1 MYLLNYI
8 YFLIITLLGL
18 KFLTMKRGVMVNPLN
33 REQKMVMDGPEMFWV
48 LTFSTGLLA
57 LSAPGALDLM
67 AIRLMVLEI
76 FCIVGLFICKRSP
89 QWSPA
94 IVLYLLYIVC
104 NRVELF
110 SGSRIWIPG
119 NFEIPLSSVD
129 NAFCLGYGAG

>member
-67 AIRLMVLEI
+67 AIRLMES
-76 FCIVGLFICKRSP
+76 GHSTLFVIYCLVS
-89 QWSPA
+89 
-94 IVLYLLYIVC
+94 

-119 NFEIPLSSVD
+119 NFEIPLSSVN
-129 NAFCLGYGAG
+129 NAFCFGGSAG

>member
-48 LTFSTGLLA
+48 PGHST
-57 LSAPGALDLM
+57 
-67 AIRLMVLEI
+67 
-76 FCIVGLFICKRSP
+76 LFIIYCLVS
-89 QWSPA
+89 
-94 IVLYLLYIVC
+94 

-110 SGSRIWIPG
+110 SGSWIWISG
-119 NFEIPLSSVD
+119 NFEISLSSVD